1 MRPNV
6 EIFTLERIA
15 AVVDG
20 GLCSYVMRTVLVAVN
35 LRKAWRAVWF
45 LLVLIG
51 KRRQCHVPLMAKMM

>member
-35 LRKAWRAVWF
+35 LCKAWRAVWF
-45 LLVLIG
+45 LLALF
-51 KRRQCHVPLMAKMM
+51 